1 MRRIKAENNK
11 IYEVPVFLIISDDKE
26 GKNAIFSSFFAAVE
40 SIYGKGWG
48 RKGIQT
54 VYVDEWNTNVDI
66 PNNPFLYVHPVGEEY
81 YQQYNEMV
89 QQAKIKFQ
97 QSGAK
102 IFPGQSVE
110 YHPLIREKV
119 SSSVSMSAFPL
130 PYLLTYYPT
139 SQLATNDVPRNEQWK
154 LIQEMVHQ
162 LHRKRAWLDAIFV
175 DAVNHDKYHPE
186 ESYKA
191 SCIPEVLENLPVS
204 IFDSPEHLTE
214 LLIQDEKFLD
224 VKEFKPQRKE
234 K

>member
-1 MRRIKAENNK
+1 MRKIRAENNE

-26 GKNAIFSSFFAAVE
+26 GKEAIFSSFFVAVE
-40 SIYGKGWG
+40 RIYGQGWG
-48 RKGIQT
+48 RKGLQT
-54 VYVDEWNTNVDI
+54 VYVDEWNTNVDV
-66 PNNPFLYVHPVGEEY
+66 PSNPFLYIHPVGEECRR
-81 YQQYNEMV
+81 QYNEMV
-89 QQAKIKFQ
+89 QQAKNKFQ

-119 SSSVSMSAFPL
+119 SSLVSASAFPM

-154 LIQEMVHQ
+154 LIQNMVHR
-162 LHRKRAWLDAIFV
+162 LHRKRAWLDAIFI

-186 ESYKA
+186 ESYEA
-191 SCIPEVLENLPVS
+191 SSIPKILENLPVS
-204 IFDSPEHLTE
+204 IFDSPAHLTE
-214 LLIQDEKFLD
+214 LLMQDKIFLD

-234 K
+234 E